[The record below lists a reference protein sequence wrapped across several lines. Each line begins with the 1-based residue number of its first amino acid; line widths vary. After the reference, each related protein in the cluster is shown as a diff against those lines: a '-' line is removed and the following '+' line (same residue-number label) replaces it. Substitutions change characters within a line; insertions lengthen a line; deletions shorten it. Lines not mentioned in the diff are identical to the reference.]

1 MAYFAELSASGLEPV
16 RFEGSGDL
24 DCLCIAKG
32 GIEGWWSTPAAK
44 VNVTARGQ
52 GDGGHDVSED
62 DISYASRAVTLHWNA
77 NASSRDA
84 LITLTDS
91 VRKLVHR
98 QVRMRVVDGTEDT
111 CCSGGYMVLTQQ
123 PDYRSGSIA
132 DSTITIVFERP
143 ERLSSLAHSGEA
155 RASVVQSGG
164 LSYGAANG
172 GLAYPLQYGVASDG
186 ATVMRLPNQGTSRA
200 YPTYTL
206 CGEWPD
212 GCTLRLACD
221 GRNSTIAYSR
231 AIHTGTPVLLDTRSR
246 TATMGG
252 VDVTSGLSQRGWMTI
267 PAGKSLTVNLATAGS
282 GWVSCSSHDTYI

>member
-44 VNVTARGQ
+44 VNVTARGH

-62 DISYASRAVTLHWNA
+62 DISYASRTVTLHWNA

-84 LITLTDS
+84 LLALTDS
-91 VRKLVHR
+91 VRRLVHR

-123 PDYRSGSIA
+123 SDYRSGSIA

-143 ERLSSLAHSGEA
+143 ERLSSTPQRYQLLPSIESDH
-155 RASVVQSGG
+155 VG
-164 LSYGAANG
+164 LSYGDSG
-172 GLAYPLQYGVASDG
+172 KGLAYPLSYGKAAVDARNVCTLTNNGS
-186 ATVMRLPNQGTSRA
+186 SRA
-200 YPTYTL
+200 YPVFTVQ
-206 CGEWPD
+206 GPWPNGVQLTFPGLNMSLD
-212 GCTLRLACD
+212 YAQAVGNVPL
-221 GRNSTIAYSR
+221 
-231 AIHTGTPVLLDTRSR
+231 VLDSRSR
-246 TATMGG
+246 TASIGG
-252 VDVTSGLSQRGWMTI
+252 LDVSRNLRQRGFPI
-267 PAGKSLTVNLATAGS
+267 VQPGGSLAVNLQSIGN
-282 GWVSCSSHDTYI
+282 GYVSVECHDTYM

>member
-62 DISYASRAVTLHWNA
+62 DISYASRTVTLHWNA

-84 LITLTDS
+84 LLALTDS
-91 VRKLVHR
+91 VRRLVHR
-98 QVRMRVVDGTEDT
+98 QVTMRVVDGNEDT
-111 CCSGGYMVLTQQ
+111 YCSGGYMVLIQQ

-143 ERLSSLAHSGEA
+143 ERLSSQPQKVQIWPQADSGL
-155 RASVVQSGG
+155 GG
-164 LSYGAANG
+164 LRYGGKAT
-172 GLAYPLQYGVASDG
+172 GLQYPVQYGVEVSDSRN
-186 ATVMRLPNQGTSRA
+186 ACVLHNDGTSRA
-200 YPTYTL
+200 YPIFQAT
-206 CGEWPD
+206 GPFPD
-212 GCTLRLACD
+212 GVAVAFQD
-221 GRNSTIAYSR
+221 GSSLAYSQPV
-231 AIHTGTPVLLDTRSR
+231 GVTPLILDSRSHS
-246 TATMGG
+246 ATIGG
-252 VDVTSGLSQRGWMTI
+252 VDVSRGLNARGFPVIEPGATLGVTLQS
-267 PAGKSLTVNLATAGS
+267 AGT
-282 GWVSCSSHDTYI
+282 GWVTCVTHDAYM

>member
-52 GDGGHDVSED
+52 SDGGHDVSED
-62 DISYASRAVTLHWNA
+62 DISYASRTVTLHWNA

-84 LITLTDS
+84 LLALTDS
-91 VRKLVHR
+91 VRRLVHR

-123 PDYRSGSIA
+123 SDYRSGSIA

-143 ERLSSLAHSGEA
+143 ERLSSTPQRYQLLPSIESDH
-155 RASVVQSGG
+155 VG
-164 LSYGAANG
+164 LSYGDSG
-172 GLAYPLQYGVASDG
+172 KGLAYPLSYGKAAVDARNVCTLTNNGS
-186 ATVMRLPNQGTSRA
+186 SRA
-200 YPTYTL
+200 YPVFTVQ
-206 CGEWPD
+206 GPWPNGVQLTFPGLD
-212 GCTLRLACD
+212 MSLDYAQAVGNVPL
-221 GRNSTIAYSR
+221 
-231 AIHTGTPVLLDTRSR
+231 VLDSRSR
-246 TATMGG
+246 TASIGG
-252 VDVTSGLSQRGWMTI
+252 LDVSRNLRQRGFPI
-267 PAGKSLTVNLATAGS
+267 VQPGGSLAVNLQSIGN
-282 GWVSCSSHDTYI
+282 GYVSVECHDTYM

>member
-62 DISYASRAVTLHWNA
+62 DISYASRTVTLHWNA

-84 LITLTDS
+84 LLALTDS
-91 VRKLVHR
+91 VRRLVHR

-123 PDYRSGSIA
+123 SDYRSGSIA

-143 ERLSSLAHSGEA
+143 ERLSSTPQRYQLLPSIESDH
-155 RASVVQSGG
+155 VG
-164 LSYGAANG
+164 LSYGDSG
-172 GLAYPLQYGVASDG
+172 KGLAYPLSYGKAAVDARNVCTLTNNGS
-186 ATVMRLPNQGTSRA
+186 SRA
-200 YPTYTL
+200 YPVFTVQGPRPNGVQLTFPGLNMSLDYAQAVGNVPL
-206 CGEWPD
+206 
-212 GCTLRLACD
+212 
-221 GRNSTIAYSR
+221 
-231 AIHTGTPVLLDTRSR
+231 VLDSRSR
-246 TATMGG
+246 TASIGG
-252 VDVTSGLSQRGWMTI
+252 LDVSRNLRQRGFPI
-267 PAGKSLTVNLATAGS
+267 VQPGGSLAVNLQSIGN
-282 GWVSCSSHDTYI
+282 GYVSVECHDTYM